1 MRFRLTILLLG
12 LIINLGAVLAQVR
25 ITGKVMSKSDNSPL
39 PGVNIIV
46 KATGLGTI
54 SNLEGQFGL
63 AVKEEHAENLE
74 LIISFIG
81 METQTVKVSNK
92 SYVEIFMEESVNELE
107 QIVITSSYGTQ
118 KLKEEVVGSI
128 ETLTSKD
135 IQVDQAFESVDKM
148 LEGQIAGVNIETG
161 SGTLSPVNINIRGQ
175 GSLSSTGNALLGTS
189 TQPLIIIDG
198 VIMSEEMAIDNS
210 FFDGSGV
217 TAENFN
223 NPLGQLAPEDIESI
237 NVLKDAAAVSIYGAD
252 GANGVILITTKKGKA
267 GKTKFNFSTQHGVSH
282 AINQIKYMNGAQYN
296 ETQNAFL
303 TDQGI
308 APVPYNGVDTDWFND
323 LNGNGAFNKY
333 AFSVSGGSETITFRV
348 GFNYLHIKEP
358 QRGNSSD
365 QYRVSTNLGYT
376 SGRFSANL
384 SFNPSIVKKDA
395 PNIYYS
401 YAFVP
406 TLPIHEEDGSYSL
419 MGVPGL
425 GNPFAAID
433 QNLNT
438 SETLGFI
445 SSLKLTYDINEDWN
459 VSTLF
464 GIDYKDKEQDRYFSG
479 ANESG
484 QFNGTFRLGYQTDEE
499 GNFILDPEG
508 NKQEITYPKW
518 GRRLINLRQ
527 STRWNWQGQTSYSKQ
542 LTDHHYFDI
551 MAGME
556 LAEEKVDFDYMRG
569 QGFVNPGV
577 INPISNAIQNDDPD
591 TLDDDTYK
599 NQSYQ
604 SDINYNSRVS
614 MFAQLN
620 YDFKKKYFFLANFR
634 RDESSVFGDDTNV
647 AYNGG
652 LGASWIVSKESF
664 LEQQLWLDF
673 LRLRISYGTTGNS
686 RIGSYSSK
694 GLYSYSEFG
703 GYNKVPYAT
712 PQAAPNSN
720 LSWETNKKFN
730 FGIDFNVFSRFNF
743 TVEYFYDSIEDM
755 ISSRDIPTETG
766 YNSVQING
774 TDMYNKGIEASLRAQ
789 IIKNGDFKWSANLNI
804 ATLKNK
810 ITSVKSY
817 GDDFSSASRAIAVRE
832 GYSTSALWGY
842 HWAGIDPAT
851 GRDLVEIGGQIYD
864 SREAKELFE
873 NTDWVILGN
882 TQPDFY
888 GGFSTSFEYKN
899 LSLSIRGSFKYGYD
913 KSVNNDLINNY
924 NFIMS
929 RNLSVNAYDFWRE
942 PGDLALQPK
951 VSKNTPIITNLD
963 KYIYDA
969 SHLKISNISLAYRIP
984 IHKANIF
991 IKSLSV
997 NADVSNVAY
1006 FYKNESPEGR
1016 NGIREYMH
1024 IYPEARTFTLGLK
1037 MNF

>member
-1 MRFRLTILLLG
+1 MRFRLTILLFG

-81 METQTVKVSNK
+81 METQTIKVGDK
-92 SYVEIFMEESVNELE
+92 RYVEIFMEESVNELE

-135 IQVDQAFESVDKM
+135 IQVDQAFASVDKM

-161 SGTLSPVNINIRGQ
+161 SGALSPVKINIRGQ
-175 GSLSSTGNALLGTS
+175 GSLTPVGNALLGTS

-210 FFDGSGV
+210 FFDGSGT

-267 GKTKFNFSTQHGVSH
+267 GKTKFNFSTQHGVSQ
-282 AINQIKYMNGAQYN
+282 AINQIKYMNGEQYN
-296 ETQNAFL
+296 EVRNAYL
-303 TDQGI
+303 ASQGI
-308 APVPYNGVDTDWFND
+308 DPIPYNGVNTSWFD
-323 LNGNGAFNKY
+323 ELNGSGAFNKY
-333 AFSVSGGSETITFRV
+333 ALSVSGGKEAFTFRV
-348 GFNYLHIKEP
+348 GLNYLHIKEP

-365 QYRVSTNLGYT
+365 QYRVSTNLGYNT
-376 SGRFSANL
+376 DRFEAQL
-384 SFNPSIVKKDA
+384 SFNPSIVQKDA
-395 PNIYYS
+395 PNIYYG

-406 TLPIHEEDGSYSL
+406 TLPIYNEDGSYSTV
-419 MGVPGL
+419 GVPGL

-433 QNLNT
+433 YNRNKT
-438 SETLGFI
+438 DTRGFI
-445 SSLKLTYDINEDWN
+445 SSLNLKYNLSGNWN

-479 ANESG
+479 ASESG
-484 QFNGTFRLGYQTDEE
+484 QFNGSFE
-499 GNFILDPEG
+499 LDGIE
-508 NKQEITYPKW
+508 YPLW
-518 GRRLINLRQ
+518 GRRTINNRN
-527 STRWNWQGQTSYSKQ
+527 STQWNWQAQTSYQKQ
-542 LTDHHYFDI
+542 INDHHYFDLL
-551 MAGME
+551 AGME
-556 LAEEKVDFDYMRG
+556 LAEEKVDFDYASG
-569 QGFVNPGV
+569 KGFVNPEIIHPV
-577 INPISNAIQNDDPD
+577 SDAIQDDDPK
-591 TLDDDTYK
+591 TEDDERYK
-599 NQSYQ
+599 NQTYN

-614 MFAQLN
+614 LFAQLN

-634 RDESSVFGDDTNV
+634 RDQSSVFGDDTNV

-652 LGASWIVSKESF
+652 AGLSWIISKESF

-694 GLYSYSEFG
+694 GLYSYCEFG

-712 PQAAPNSN
+712 PNSAPNSR
-720 LSWETNKKFN
+720 LTWETNKKFN
-730 FGIDFNVFSRFNF
+730 FGLDINMLSRFNL
-743 TVEYFYDSIEDM
+743 TIEYFYDNIEDL
-755 ISSRDIPTETG
+755 ITSRDIPTETG
-766 YNSVQING
+766 YSSTQING
-774 TDMYNKGIEASLRAQ
+774 SNMYNKGWEASLRTQ
-789 IIKNGDFKWSANLNI
+789 IIKNGDFKWNVNFNI

-810 ITSVKSY
+810 ITSVRGF
-817 GDDFSSASRAIAVRE
+817 GDDYSSASRAVAIKE
-832 GYSTSALWGY
+832 GFSTSTIWGLN
-842 HWAGIDPAT
+842 WAGIDPAT
-851 GRDLVEIGGQIYD
+851 GRDLVEVNGQIYD
-864 SREAKELFE
+864 SEAINDLFDA
-873 NTDWVILGN
+873 TDWQPIGN
-882 TQPDFY
+882 TQDNFY
-888 GGFSTSFEYKN
+888 GGFNTSLNYKN
-899 LSLSIRGSFKYGYD
+899 ISLSVRGSFKYGGNRLVD
-913 KSVNNDLINNY
+913 NDLISNY
-924 NFIMS
+924 NFIES
-929 RNLSVNAYDFWRE
+929 RNLSVNAYDYWRG
-942 PGDLALQPK
+942 PGDLALQPT
-951 VSKNTPIITNLD
+951 VSKYNPFVNNLS
-963 KYIYDA
+963 KYIYDT
-969 SHLKISNISLAYRIP
+969 SHLKISNISLSYKVPVHR
-984 IHKANIF
+984 ANIF
-991 IKSLSV
+991 IKDLNV
-997 NADVSNVAY
+997 MMDISNVAY
-1006 FYKNESPEGR
+1006 FYKQKSPDGK
-1016 NGIREYMH
+1016 NGIREFMH
-1024 IYPEARTFTLGLK
+1024 TYPESRTFTVGLK